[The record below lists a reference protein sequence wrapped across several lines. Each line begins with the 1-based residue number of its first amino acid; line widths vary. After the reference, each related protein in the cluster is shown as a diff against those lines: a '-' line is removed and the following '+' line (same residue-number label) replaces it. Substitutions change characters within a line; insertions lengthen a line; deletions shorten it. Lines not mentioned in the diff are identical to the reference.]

1 MAEPKVRLHL
11 DQPLGSGQ
19 ALALSEGQAS
29 YLFSVMRLGVGAAV
43 LVFNGRDGEWRA
55 EAVEA
60 GKRRGVLV
68 CRAQVRPQV
77 MPPDLW
83 LLFAP
88 VRKERTAFIVEKA
101 VELGVRRLVPVITR
115 FTNAERLRV
124 DKERA
129 HAIEAAE
136 QCGALFVPEVVEPM
150 PLDRVLAA
158 WPEGRRLY
166 WADETRE
173 ARGAGWPG
181 EVGCPGAI
189 LIGPEGGFSDDE
201 KARLRGLSFV
211 VPVTLG
217 PRVLRAETAA
227 LAAVV
232 QWQAQFGDWR

>member
-1 MAEPKVRLHL
+1 
-11 DQPLGSGQ
+11 
-19 ALALSEGQAS
+19 
-29 YLFSVMRLGVGAAV
+29 
-43 LVFNGRDGEWRA
+43 
-55 EAVEA
+55 
-60 GKRRGVLV
+60 
-68 CRAQVRPQV
+68 

-181 EVGCPGAI
+181 DVGCPGAI
-189 LIGPEGGFSDDE
+189 LIGPEGGFSEDE

-217 PRVLRAETAA
+217 RACCGPKRRRWRRWCNGRHSSGTGDDAPGWPRGCGGAGGVSGASCR
-227 LAAVV
+227 
-232 QWQAQFGDWR
+232 